1 MSTPGIL
8 AVDVDVDAAAAAGQA
23 VEAIHDTTAMTMSYT
38 SGTTAY
44 HSHNQH
50 KQSTNVANGGY
61 NCKENQQATANNRH
75 FSIMSRSMEG
85 PRSLPVHS
93 PASRPHSNSS
103 TLDRK

>member
-8 AVDVDVDAAAAAGQA
+8 AGDVDAAAAAGQA
-23 VEAIHDTTAMTMSYT
+23 IEAIHDTTAMTMSYT

-44 HSHNQH
+44 HTHNQH
-50 KQSTNVANGGY
+50 KQPQSSVNVANGGY
-61 NCKENQQATANNRH
+61 NCKENQQTANNRH